1 MDLRRVRYRQ
11 QLIEVFSVGQVH
23 SSEAVAGL
31 LHEPGRLEDAV
42 AKASA
47 ESLTCPTPEREC
59 GGTVDHRVMSRTPTR
74 LTLMPSDA

>member
-59 GGTVDHRVMSRTPTR
+59 VFVAAEDEGH
-74 LTLMPSDA
+74 TLLMRKEEERRSS

>member
-31 LHEPGRLEDAV
+31 LHEPGRLEEAV

-59 GGTVDHRVMSRTPTR
+59 GGTVDH
-74 LTLMPSDA
+74 